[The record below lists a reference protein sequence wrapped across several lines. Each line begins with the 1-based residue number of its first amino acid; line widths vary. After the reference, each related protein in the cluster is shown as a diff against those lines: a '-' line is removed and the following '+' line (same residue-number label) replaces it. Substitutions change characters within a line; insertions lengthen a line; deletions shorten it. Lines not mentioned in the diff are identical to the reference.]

1 MGEAKQKL
9 RAHAAILA
17 DAPGCIYC
25 AGENVATTIEHM
37 PPISVFE
44 GRQRP
49 KGLEF
54 PACQQCNNGTRLSDL
69 VAAMLS
75 RAWPN
80 PTTYVQTGDAKRLF
94 NAVANNLPDVLWEM
108 DIGRAGEK
116 LARKR
121 NNIPADAHPLRMDG
135 PLLTAHLE
143 TFAAKMG
150 FALHY
155 ELRGAPVPALG
166 GIKPMWF
173 SNLQALNGQIPDI
186 LFQML
191 PSPSTKVQKT
201 SEANFSIRTRPARA
215 TTCSILHLST
225 SRSPSAALL
234 RWIDPFIWKRA
245 TTSFLLSSG
254 LGNFGDKLNA
264 EPSPALC
271 NHDRLWCRV
280 LRRPTF
286 RALLFGSRQC
296 GDVTAG
302 IAQRHQ
308 FAAAGIGNAPP
319 LPRGN

>member
-191 PSPSTKVQKT
+191 PSPSTLRQGAKNSGSQFLYSYATGESDHMLYFASFNQSFAVGGIT
-201 SEANFSIRTRPARA
+201 ALDRSIYLEARDDEFSSIIRPGQ
-215 TTCSILHLST
+215 
-225 SRSPSAALL
+225 
-234 RWIDPFIWKRA
+234 F
-245 TTSFLLSSG
+245 
-254 LGNFGDKLNA
+254 
-264 EPSPALC
+264 
-271 NHDRLWCRV
+271 
-280 LRRPTF
+280 RRQ
-286 RALLFGSRQC
+286 A
-296 GDVTAG
+296 
-302 IAQRHQ
+302 
-308 FAAAGIGNAPP
+308 
-319 LPRGN
+319 